1 MDSMFGLSMNLIMF
15 VLLGLLAITLGTI
28 LIIFIRNRIVFLMG
42 LRNIPRRVAQSTLIV
57 IGLMLST
64 VIITAAFAFG
74 DTVDYSIT
82 KATYDLF
89 GHADIILDSDTGRGD
104 EAARGSDQIS
114 GEAYE
119 AFLVVADAA
128 DLKDVDGYMGLLFEP
143 VPVINPETGLSEPD
157 VLFTGVDVERI
168 GAFPDVIDVET
179 GDSLSVTDLG
189 ANEVY
194 LNESAADELRAV
206 PGSVLSV
213 FVSNEPRDFTVR
225 AIVEDKAATGALDPA
240 SPEGMVASLDTVHEL
255 FGSDNVSAIAVSVN
269 GGVRDTLEAS
279 PGAEAEIKR
288 MTGLTVERLLGLIE
302 PQYISV
308 QVADTKVESV
318 DEAEEIGNFMTTFF
332 LLLGLFSIGAGILLI
347 VMIFV
352 MLAAERKPEMGM
364 ARAVGM
370 KRLHLVEMFVAEG
383 TGYNLASAVV
393 GVGIGIAVAFA
404 LTTAASAIFSSLGF
418 SFTPHV
424 TLRTIVIS
432 YCLGVVLT
440 FLTVTFSSWRVST
453 LNIVSAIR
461 DTPEAKAA
469 DPETGTVKG
478 LVRAVLNVAV
488 VLTGIGLFM
497 LLLKGEIFAATR
509 ERRVPQPEASMF
521 PFPAGV
527 LGFPIYQL
535 NSLLAERRPIP
546 VWPSALF
553 LPGVVLIGASSA
565 LGLPSALSI
574 LALVAGIAGVF
585 IALAYFVAVAVYRV
599 TRDRRPQDLPWWLM
613 APGAILPVPVGM
625 IAVGLQNPRTRVNW
639 SMGIWTPLMIGS
651 VFLVVLGLQGDSA
664 FPFALGFT
672 LITVGAAVHATYFG
686 APARPAYTAMSL
698 FLLLF
703 WGFTA
708 GNRLEWIFGTLDGDI
723 EMFFLSG
730 VAMVTA
736 STFFIIY
743 NLDILLAFLSRVGG
757 SFGAILPSLRTAI
770 AYPMANRFRTGM
782 TLAMISLVVF
792 SLTTMSAMNLNYDK
806 LFLQDESRGGWDVQV
821 VENPNNPMTTIRDA
835 LQQAGDPIADQI
847 SAEGAIQIAFFD
859 TTEVRQGAEDF
870 DEYPVNGLTSSFIE
884 NGSVPIDKIANGY
897 ADADAVWEA
906 LLTEPDAAII
916 DGFVIQG
923 GFGPNEFSLSG
934 IDTQEDTFEQQFI
947 TIRDSA
953 SGASRGLRVIG
964 VIAFGASANF
974 MGIYT
979 GAETFQGIFGPPELS
994 VHFAALTNPDDSR
1007 EVARDI
1013 EAALVTTG
1021 AQADSLEEIAEEN
1034 NALSRNFLYLMQA
1047 FMGLGLVVGVAGI
1060 GVIAFRTVVERRQ
1073 QIGMLRAIGYKKSM
1087 VSLSFMME
1095 SSFVTVLGVLSG
1107 IALGLWLAYFL
1118 VTSDDFPGDGNKFY
1132 VPWPQIVFIGGVTIF
1147 ASVLMTIIP
1156 SRQAAS
1162 VPTAEAL
1169 RYE

>member
-1 MDSMFGLSMNLIMF
+1 MDEMFGLSMNLIMF
-15 VLLGLLAITLGTI
+15 VLLGLLAITLGAI

-89 GHADIILDSDTGRGD
+89 GHADIILESDTGPGD
-104 EAARGSDQIS
+104 EEDRGSDEIS
-114 GEAYE
+114 GDAYE
-119 AFLVVADAA
+119 AFLAAADASPS
-128 DLKDVDGYMGLLFEP
+128 LTNVDGYMGLLFEP
-143 VPVINPETGLSEPD
+143 VPVINVETGLSEPD
-157 VLFTGVDVERI
+157 VLFTGIDAERT
-168 GAFPDVIDVET
+168 GAFPDVIDAET
-179 GDSLSVTDLG
+179 GESLSVTNLG

-206 PGSVLSV
+206 AGSVLTV
-213 FVSNEPRDFTVR
+213 FVSNEPHDFTVQ
-225 AIVEDKAATGALDPA
+225 AIVEDRASTGALNLA
-240 SPEGMVASLDTVHEL
+240 SPEGMVASLDAVHEL

-279 PGAEAEIKR
+279 PEAERQVRNLVGAQDI
-288 MTGLTVERLLGLIE
+288 LLR
-302 PQYISV
+302 V
-308 QVADTKVESV
+308 TDTKAESV

-332 LLLGLFSIGAGILLI
+332 LLLGLFSIGAGVLLI

-370 KRLHLVEMFVAEG
+370 KRQHLVEMFVAEG

-393 GVGIGIAVAFA
+393 GVGIGVAVAFA
-404 LTTAASAIFSSLGF
+404 LTTAASAVFSSLGF
-418 SFTPHV
+418 TFTPHV

-461 DTPEAKAA
+461 DTPEGNVA
-469 DPETGTVKG
+469 DPESGTVRG

-488 VLTGIGLFM
+488 LMTGIGLFM
-497 LLLKGEIFAATR
+497 LLLKGEIFAAPR
-509 ERRVPQPEASMF
+509 ERRVPQPKASMF

-535 NSLLAERRPIP
+535 NSLLAERRQIP

-553 LPGVVLIGASSA
+553 LPGVVLVGASGVF
-565 LGLPSALSI
+565 GLPSFLSI
-574 LALVAGIAGVF
+574 LAVVAGIAGVF
-585 IALAYFVAVAVYRV
+585 IALAYFIAVVVYRL
-599 TRDRRPQDLPWWLM
+599 TRDHRPEALPWWLM
-613 APGAILPVPVGM
+613 APGAILPVPIGM
-625 IAVGLQNPRTRVNW
+625 IAVGLQNQRTRVNW
-639 SMGIWTPLMIGS
+639 SMGIWTPLMISS
-651 VFLVVLGLQGDSA
+651 VFLVMLGLQSDTA
-664 FPFALGFT
+664 FPFALGVT
-672 LITVGAAVHATYFG
+672 LITVGATVCATYFG

-730 VAMVTA
+730 VAMVMA

-757 SFGAILPSLRTAI
+757 AFGSILPSLRTAV

-792 SLTTMSAMNLNYDK
+792 SLTMMSVMNLNYDK

-821 VENPNNPMTTIRDA
+821 VENPNNPLPGVKQA
-835 LQQAGDPIADQI
+835 LQQGDSPVADQI
-847 SAEGAIQIAFFD
+847 AAEGAIEIAGFD
-859 TTEVRQGAEDF
+859 TTEVRQGAGTF
-870 DEYPVNGLTSSFIE
+870 DEYPVRGLTNSFIE
-884 NGSVPIDKIANGY
+884 SGSVPIDKVANGY

-916 DGFVIQG
+916 DGFAIQG
-923 GFGPNEFSLSG
+923 GFNPNEFSISG
-934 IDTQEDTFEQQFI
+934 IDTREDTFDQQFI
-947 TIRDSA
+947 TVRDSG
-953 SGASRGLRVIG
+953 SGVSRSLRVIG
-964 VIAFGASANF
+964 VITLGASANF
-974 MGIYT
+974 TGIFT
-979 GAETFQGIFGPPELS
+979 GSETFQLIFGPPELS
-994 VHFAALTNPDDSR
+994 IHFVALTNPDDSR
-1007 EVARDI
+1007 DVARDI

-1021 AQADSLEEIAEEN
+1021 AQAESLQEIAEEN

-1047 FMGLGLVVGVAGI
+1047 FMGLGLFVGIAAV
-1060 GVIAFRTVVERRQ
+1060 GVIAFRSVVERRQ
-1073 QIGMLRAIGYKKSM
+1073 QIGMLRAIGYTRGT
-1087 VSLSFMME
+1087 VALSFILE
-1095 SSFVTVLGVLSG
+1095 STFVAALGVLSG
-1107 IALGLWLAYFL
+1107 VGLAIWLSYFLITSDEFPASESAYAIPWLQIALISA
-1118 VTSDDFPGDGNKFY
+1118 
-1132 VPWPQIVFIGGVTIF
+1132 F
-1147 ASVLMTIIP
+1147 A
-1156 SRQAAS
+1156 
-1162 VPTAEAL
+1162 
-1169 RYE
+1169 

>member
-15 VLLGLLAITLGTI
+15 VLLGLLAITLSAA
-28 LIIFIRNRIVFLMG
+28 LIIFFRNRIVFLMG

-64 VIITAAFAFG
+64 VIITAAFTFG

-82 KATYDLF
+82 KSAFDLF
-89 GHADIILDSDTGRGD
+89 GHADIVLERQTGQRAD
-104 EAARGSDQIS
+104 EFPGEDEISTAEYEQFLAA
-114 GEAYE
+114 
-119 AFLVVADAA
+119 ADAA
-128 DLKDVDGYMGLLFEP
+128 SLETVDGYMGLLWEP
-143 VPVINPETGLSEPD
+143 VPVINAETGLSEPD
-157 VLFTGVDVERI
+157 VLFAGIDADRTD
-168 GAFPDVIDVET
+168 AFPDVIDAET
-179 GDSLSVTDLG
+179 GESLSVADLG
-189 ANEVY
+189 TDEVY

-206 PGSVLSV
+206 SGSVITA
-213 FVSNEPRDFTVR
+213 FVKSEPHDYTVR
-225 AIVEDKAATGALDPA
+225 AVVEDRAVTGALDA
-240 SPEGMVASLDTVHEL
+240 TSPEGMVASLDTVQEL
-255 FGSDNVSAIAVSVN
+255 FGSDSVSLVVVSVT
-269 GGVRDTLEAS
+269 GGVRDTLDAI
-279 PGAEAEIKR
+279 PAVEAEIVR
-288 MTGLTVERLLGLIE
+288 FMFSESIPL
-302 PQYISV
+302 
-308 QVADTKVESV
+308 QVDVTKEEAV
-318 DEAEEIGNFMTTFF
+318 DNAEEIGNFMTTFF
-332 LLLGLFSIGAGILLI
+332 LLLGLFSIGAGVLLI

-352 MLAAERKPEMGM
+352 MLAAERKSEMGM
-364 ARAVGM
+364 ARAIGM
-370 KRLHLVEMFVAEG
+370 KRLHLVEMFLAEG

-393 GVGIGIAVAFA
+393 GVSVGVAVAFA
-404 LTTAASAIFSSLGF
+404 LATAASAIFSTLGF

-440 FLTVTFSSWRVST
+440 FLTVAFSSWRVST
-453 LNIVSAIR
+453 LNIVAAIR
-461 DTPEAKAA
+461 DTPEYSNKRM
-469 DPETGTVKG
+469 GW
-478 LVRAVLNVAV
+478 R
-488 VLTGIGLFM
+488 GIT
-497 LLLKGEIFAATR
+497 A
-509 ERRVPQPEASMF
+509 
-521 PFPAGV
+521 
-527 LGFPIYQL
+527 
-535 NSLLAERRPIP
+535 
-546 VWPSALF
+546 WAL
-553 LPGVVLIGASSA
+553 
-565 LGLPSALSI
+565 
-574 LALVAGIAGVF
+574 
-585 IALAYFVAVAVYRV
+585 
-599 TRDRRPQDLPWWLM
+599 LM
-613 APGAILPVPVGM
+613 AASGY
-625 IAVGLQNPRTRVNW
+625 
-639 SMGIWTPLMIGS
+639 
-651 VFLVVLGLQGDSA
+651 LVYLGLQGDTA

-672 LITVGAAVHATYFG
+672 LITVGATVYATYFG

-743 NLDILLAFLSRVGG
+743 NLDILLAILSRAGG
-757 SFGAILPSLRTAI
+757 AFGSILPALRTAV

-821 VENPNNPMTTIRDA
+821 VENPNNPMATVRDA
-835 LQQAGDPIADQI
+835 LLLAGDPIADEI
-847 SAEGAIQIAFFD
+847 EAEGAVQVAGLD
-859 TTEVRQGAEDF
+859 DATEVCQGDCPTASQPHDPQAGEF
-870 DEYPVNGLTSSFIE
+870 ENYPVQGLTNGFIE
-884 NGSVPIDKIANGY
+884 NGDVPLGKIADGY
-897 ADADAVWEA
+897 ADADAVWDA
-906 LLTEPDAAII
+906 LQSDPNVAIV

-934 IDTQEDTFEQQFI
+934 IPTQEDTFEAPVI
-947 TIRDSA
+947 IVRDSA
-953 SGASRGLRVIG
+953 SGISRSVRVIG
-964 VIAFGASANF
+964 VIDFGASANF
-974 MGIYT
+974 P
-979 GAETFQGIFGPPELS
+979 GIFMGPEAFRDVFGLPELS
-994 VHFAALTNPDDSR
+994 IHFVALTNPDDSR
-1007 EVARDI
+1007 ELARDI

-1034 NALSRNFLYLMQA
+1034 NALSRSFLYLMQA

-1073 QIGMLRAIGYKKSM
+1073 QIGMLRAIGYKRSM

-1107 IALGLWLAYFL
+1107 TGLGLWLAYFL
-1118 VTSDDFPGDGNKFY
+1118 VTSDDFPSEGGNFY
-1132 VPWPQIVFIGGVTIF
+1132 IPWLQIVLIGVVTIF
-1147 ASVLMTIIP
+1147 ASLLMTIIP

>member
-1 MDSMFGLSMNLIMF
+1 MDSMFGLSMNLIMY
-15 VLLGLLAITLGTI
+15 VLLGLLAITLAAI
-28 LIIFIRNRIVFLMG
+28 LIIFLRNRIVFLMG

-64 VIITAAFAFG
+64 VIITAAFTFG

-89 GHADIILDSDTGRGD
+89 GHADIILESDTGPGVAVED
-104 EAARGSDQIS
+104 RGSDEIS

-119 AFLVVADAA
+119 AFLVAADASPI
-128 DLKDVDGYMGLLFEP
+128 LTNVDGYMGVLWEP
-143 VPVINPETGLSEPD
+143 VPVINGGTNLSEPD
-157 VLFTGVDVERI
+157 VLFTGIDSERA
-168 GAFPDVIDVET
+168 GDFPDVQDVDS
-179 GDSLSVTDLG
+179 GDLLSVDDLG

-194 LNESAADELRAV
+194 LNVSAAEELRAEA
-206 PGSVLSV
+206 GSVLTV
-213 FVSNEPRDFTVR
+213 FVSNEPREFVVR
-225 AIVEDKAATGALDPA
+225 AVVEDRAMTGALDLA
-240 SPEGMVASLDTVHEL
+240 SPEGMVASLDALHEL
-255 FGSDNVSAIAVSVN
+255 FGSDDVSVIAVSVN

-279 PGAEAEIKR
+279 PEAERQVRSLVGAGDI
-288 MTGLTVERLLGLIE
+288 LLR
-302 PQYISV
+302 V
-308 QVADTKVESV
+308 TDTKAESV

-332 LLLGLFSIGAGILLI
+332 LLLGLFSIGAGVLLI

-393 GVGIGIAVAFA
+393 GVGIGVTVAFA
-404 LTTAASAIFSSLGF
+404 LATAASAIFATFGF

-453 LNIVSAIR
+453 LNIVAAIR
-461 DTPEAKAA
+461 DTPEGSAP
-469 DPETGTVKG
+469 DPESGTVRG

-488 VLTGIGLFM
+488 LMTGIGLFM
-497 LLLKGEIFAATR
+497 LLLKGEMFAAPR
-509 ERRVPQPEASMF
+509 ERRVPQPGASMF

-535 NSLLAERRPIP
+535 NNLLAERRPIP

-553 LPGVVLIGASSA
+553 LPGVVLVGASGA
-565 LGLPSALSI
+565 GLPSFLAVMAAL
-574 LALVAGIAGVF
+574 AGIAGVY
-585 IALAYFVAVAVYRV
+585 IGLAYFVAVVVFRLA
-599 TRDRRPQDLPWWLM
+599 RDHRPADPPWWLIV
-613 APGAILPVPVGM
+613 PGVVLPFPVGM
-625 IAVGLQNPRTRVNW
+625 IAVGLQSPRTRVNW
-639 SMGIWTPLMIGS
+639 SIGIWAPLMIGS
-651 VFLVVLGLQGDSA
+651 VFLVMQGLQGDSA

-672 LITVGAAVHATYFG
+672 VITVGAAVCATYFG

-708 GNRLEWIFGTLDGDI
+708 GNRLEWLFGRLDGDI

-743 NLDILLAFLSRVGG
+743 NVDILLAFLSRVGG
-757 SFGAILPSLRTAI
+757 AFGPILPSLRTAI

-821 VENPNNPMTTIRDA
+821 VENPNNPMA
-835 LQQAGDPIADQI
+835 SVKQVLQQGDSPVAEQIA
-847 SAEGAIQIAFFD
+847 AEGALLISGFAEAD
-859 TTEVRQGAEDF
+859 VRQGPDWG
-870 DEYPVNGLTSSFIE
+870 DEYPVLGLSDSFIE
-884 NGSVPIDKIANGY
+884 NGSVPIDKVANGY

-906 LLTEPDAAII
+906 LLTEPDAAIV

-923 GFGPNEFSLSG
+923 GFGNNEFSISG
-934 IDTQEDTFEQQFI
+934 IDTQEDTFDQQFI
-947 TIRDSA
+947 TVLDST
-953 SGASRGLRVIG
+953 SGISQGLRVIG
-964 VIAFGASANF
+964 VIDFGASANF
-974 MGIYT
+974 MGIFT
-979 GAETFQGIFGPPELS
+979 GAETFQNVFGPPELS
-994 VHFAALTNPDDSR
+994 VHFVALTNPDDSR
-1007 EVARDI
+1007 DVARDI

-1021 AQADSLEEIAEEN
+1021 AQADSLQEIAEEN

-1047 FMGLGLVVGVAGI
+1047 FMGLGLVVGVAGV

-1107 IALGLWLAYFL
+1107 VGLGLWLAYFL
-1118 VTSDDFPGDGNKFY
+1118 VTSDDFPGDGGNFY
-1132 VPWPQIVFIGGVTIF
+1132 VPWPQIAFIGGVTIF
-1147 ASVLMTIIP
+1147 ASLLMTIIP
-1156 SRQAAS
+1156 SRQASS

>member
-15 VLLGLLAITLGTI
+15 VLLGLLAITLGAI

-119 AFLVVADAA
+119 AFLVAADAA

-179 GDSLSVTDLG
+179 GDSLLVTDLG

-206 PGSVLSV
+206 PGSALSV

-225 AIVEDKAATGALDPA
+225 AIVEDTAVTGALDPA
-240 SPEGMVASLDTVHEL
+240 SPEGMVASLDAVHEL
-255 FGSDNVSAIAVSVN
+255 FGSDGVSFIAISVN
-269 GGVRDTLEAS
+269 GGVRDTLEAL
-279 PGAEAEIKR
+279 PEAERQIR
-288 MTGLTVERLLGLIE
+288 NLVGAADILLQIE
-302 PQYISV
+302 V
-308 QVADTKVESV
+308 TKAESV
-318 DEAEEIGNFMTTFF
+318 DDAEEVGNFMTTFF
-332 LLLGLFSIGAGILLI
+332 LLLGLFSIGAGVLLI

-393 GVGIGIAVAFA
+393 GVGIGVAVAFA

-418 SFTPHV
+418 TFTPHV

-461 DTPEAKAA
+461 DTPEGRAA
-469 DPETGTVKG
+469 DPETGTVRG

-488 VLTGIGLFM
+488 LMTSIGLFM
-497 LLLKGEIFAATR
+497 LLLKGEMFAASR
-509 ERRVPQPEASMF
+509 ERRVPQPKASMF
-521 PFPAGV
+521 PLPAGV

-535 NSLLAERRPIP
+535 NNLLAERRPIP

-553 LPGVVLIGASSA
+553 LSGVVLVGASSV
-565 LGLPSALSI
+565 LGLPSFLSG
-574 LALVAGIAGVF
+574 LAAVAGIAGVY
-585 IALAYFVAVAVYRV
+585 IALTYFVAVVVYRF
-599 TRDRRPQDLPWWLM
+599 TRDRRPADPPWWLII
-613 APGAILPVPVGM
+613 PGVVIPFPVGM
-625 IAVGLQNPRTRVNW
+625 IAVGLQNPRGRVNW
-639 SMGIWTPLMIGS
+639 SMGVWAPLMISS

-664 FPFALGFT
+664 FPFALGVT

-686 APARPAYTAMSL
+686 APARPAYTAMSV

-757 SFGAILPSLRTAI
+757 SFGSILPSLRTAI

-821 VENPNNPMTTIRDA
+821 VENPNNPMTTVRDA
-835 LQQAGDPIADQI
+835 LLLAGDPIADQI
-847 SAEGAIQIAFFD
+847 RVEGAIQIAGFD
-859 TTEVRQGAEDF
+859 TTEVRQGAGDF
-870 DEYPVNGLTSSFIE
+870 DDYPVNGLTSSFIE

-923 GFGPNEFSLSG
+923 GFGPNEFSISG

-947 TIRDSA
+947 TVRDST
-953 SGASRGLRVIG
+953 SGVSRGVRVIG

-979 GAETFQGIFGPPELS
+979 GAETFEGVFGPPELS
-994 VHFAALTNPDDSR
+994 IHFVALTNPDDSR
-1007 EVARDI
+1007 DVARDI

-1107 IALGLWLAYFL
+1107 TALGLWLAYFL
-1118 VTSDDFPGDGNKFY
+1118 VTSDDFPGDGNNFY
-1132 VPWPQIVFIGGVTIF
+1132 VPWLQIVFIGGVTIF